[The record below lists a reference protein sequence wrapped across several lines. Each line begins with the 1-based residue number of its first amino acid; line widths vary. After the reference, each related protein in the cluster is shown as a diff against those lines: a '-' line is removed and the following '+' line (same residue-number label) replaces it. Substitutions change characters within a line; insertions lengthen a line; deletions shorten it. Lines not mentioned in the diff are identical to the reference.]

1 MRKPIH
7 EFVEYTDLKDMLKK
21 SGEKYGNRP
30 AYVFRTEE
38 EGKFREITHKEFR
51 DEINAL
57 GTKLINMGL
66 KDKRVAVIS
75 ENRYEWGV
83 DYLAVAAGTGV
94 IVPLDKALPD
104 NEIES
109 LIIRSEVEAI
119 FYSKKYDEVMNRIR
133 EQKNTKL
140 QYFISMDLD
149 KEENGVKSQKELTEE
164 GRKLLE
170 EGNREFLD
178 SKIDNEK
185 MGIML
190 FTSGTTA
197 MSKAVMLS
205 QKNIC
210 SNLQDITAVIKLTP
224 EDRFLSFLPLHHTFE
239 CTVGFLYPISTGGSI
254 AFCDGIRHIAEN
266 IKEYKI
272 TAMISVPILY
282 EAMYKKVMK
291 AIEKKGKLE
300 TVKKGIKISNF
311 LLKFGIDIRKKLFK
325 EIHDTFG
332 GKLRL
337 FVSGGAALDPDT
349 EKGFN
354 ELGITMYQGYGL
366 TESSPVIAA
375 EDDKYRRI
383 GSIGK
388 ALPSLDVK
396 IDNPDE
402 DGVGELLAK
411 GPSMMLGYYN
421 NEEAT
426 KETLKDGW
434 LYTGDLARIDKDGFI
449 FISGRKKFVIV
460 LKNGKNIFP
469 EELEALI
476 NKIEGVK
483 ESFVYGRPEDDGD
496 YKIAAKIVYDKENA
510 KEILGTT
517 DENEIKEKIWQEV
530 KKVNKTM
537 PAYKYIRDII
547 VTDKELIKTTTQ
559 KVKRAEEIK
568 TVL

>member
-66 KDKRVAVIS
+66 KDKRIAVIS

-205 QKNIC
+205 HKNIC

-300 TVKKGIKISNF
+300 TVKKGVKISNF